1 MMSGRAATLDQA
13 VSVVRGQAPAKAS
26 LFWAL
31 RRQFMLLDIFYLGFT
46 GSLLVWAL
54 LSWCWPS
61 LRLYETSPRFDW
73 ALKPHLTLITELA
86 LFFGIYLVLQ
96 RFAIVFQ
103 RDYYAQGRAA
113 PLWLRLAN
121 LLYTFS
127 PAVLAPTLFQ
137 GLGSFMAVVS
147 GVPGVESHP
156 AFDPA
161 QNYDRAATYFDLALK
176 QLDISLFGV
185 YLPAWIRQ
193 FHTPGLSFVLFYC
206 YIGYYICPFV
216 AALPQ
221 IIRGNWQR
229 ARLATAMAIG
239 SLLIT
244 YVLYI
249 LVPATG
255 PRFEGSWSAWLPA
268 ESGWF
273 WANEFSVF
281 LDRQEIIRWDA
292 FPSGH
297 VATSI
302 TCLLV
307 ALIMHRRVGWAY
319 LPLVAG
325 LTVATIYF
333 GYHYATDVL
342 VGFACVAV
350 CFAVVWP
357 LAQWWERATNPPAP
371 NWQTRL

>member
-1 MMSGRAATLDQA
+1 MSGRAATLDRA
-13 VSVVRGQAPAKAS
+13 VPVVRGEASGQAS
-26 LFWAL
+26 LLWTL
-31 RRQFMLLDIFYLGFT
+31 RRQFMVLDLFYLGFT
-46 GSLLVWAL
+46 GSLLLWAL
-54 LSWCWPS
+54 VSWFWPS
-61 LRLYETSPRFDW
+61 LRLYETSPRFGW
-73 ALKPHLTLITELA
+73 ALTSHQTLVGELA

-103 RDYYAQGRAA
+103 RDYYAQGRPA
-113 PLWLRLAN
+113 PHWLRLAN

-127 PAVLAPTLFQ
+127 PTLLAPTLFQ

-193 FHTPGLSFVLFYC
+193 FHAPGLSFALFYC

-221 IIRGNWQR
+221 VIRGNWQR
-229 ARLATAMAIG
+229 VRLAASMAIG

-255 PRFEGSWSAWLPA
+255 PRFEGSWSAWLP
-268 ESGWF
+268 EEGGWF

-333 GYHYATDVL
+333 GYHYATDVV
-342 VGFACVAV
+342 VGFVCVAL
-350 CFAVVWP
+350 CFALVWP
-357 LAQWWERATNPPAP
+357 LTQWWERATNPVAP
-371 NWQTRL
+371 NRDGA